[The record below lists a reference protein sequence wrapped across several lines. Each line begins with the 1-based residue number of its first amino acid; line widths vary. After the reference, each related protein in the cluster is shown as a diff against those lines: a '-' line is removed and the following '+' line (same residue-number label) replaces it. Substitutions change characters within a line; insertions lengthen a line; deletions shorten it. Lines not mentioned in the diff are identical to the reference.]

1 MHSTSQWG
9 WPNSPLLNCPHTLL
23 CFAIAAVDQST
34 LVLQATGKKKLIVA
48 GIVTD
53 VCVSFVS
60 LSALEEDFE
69 VRPATSPHRFVSN
82 SPLHHALNEN
92 ELQCFI
98 SHIKSEAAQKVH

>member
-1 MHSTSQWG
+1 
-9 WPNSPLLNCPHTLL
+9 
-23 CFAIAAVDQST
+23 VDQST

-60 LSALEEDFE
+60 LSALAEDFE
-69 VRPATSPHRFVSN
+69 VRPATSPYRFMSD
-82 SPLHHALNEN
+82 SPRHHALNEN

-98 SHIKSEAAQKVH
+98 TQRKSEGAQKVL

>member
-1 MHSTSQWG
+1 
-9 WPNSPLLNCPHTLL
+9 
-23 CFAIAAVDQST
+23 VDQSA
-34 LVLQATGKKKLIVA
+34 LVLQAAGKKKLIVA

-69 VRPATSPHRFVSN
+69 VRSAKSPHRLMSN
-82 SPLHHALNEN
+82 SLLHHALNEN

-98 SHIKSEAAQKVH
+98 FHRKSEAAQKVL